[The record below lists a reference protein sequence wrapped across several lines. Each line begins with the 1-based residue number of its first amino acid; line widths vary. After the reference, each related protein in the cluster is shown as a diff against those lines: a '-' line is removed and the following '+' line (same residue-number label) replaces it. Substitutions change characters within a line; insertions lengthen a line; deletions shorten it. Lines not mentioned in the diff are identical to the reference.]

1 MRYNGLYKRFAVRRV
16 PMAALR
22 RFSLGDVLLLLAIL
36 AVAAGVRAGY
46 LAFAADYAHSS
57 GPVQVQGE
65 DEGLKA
71 LVANLKEHQWFGALV
86 PFAGVEEQTAH
97 VAPGYP
103 WLLGL
108 AARLPIDLEPAVRWA
123 QCGLGA
129 LTAGLYFL
137 FARRAFRSLL
147 VGTLAGFA
155 AALHP
160 FWVVNA
166 AELNDGVLATFLL
179 AASLFLGARASQAGG
194 SFTSLLYGL
203 ALAGLALTRAALLPF
218 AFVGLLWFL
227 LRCRRQT
234 RGWLLA
240 LLAFLGF
247 ANGLAPWTLRNLQVF
262 QDVVPIADTAYLHL
276 WMGNN
281 PAATGGPLSEPEMLD
296 ALARQR
302 GQERAEVA
310 RQLADKPQKE
320 RYRAFAGA
328 ALQEVRDN
336 PLGTVR
342 RRVWAG
348 LYFFFGERW
357 FKDQQLGRPA
367 TATLQ
372 AVEEP
377 PAPPPLATWVT
388 GHAPLILTA
397 TLLGLLLVGV
407 LGWRWTY
414 AWRRESMPAALAVL
428 WVPLPYLLSH
438 AGALSGPRLPLDG
451 VLLCYA
457 AFAVACLVP
466 GVGRGLLHGANDQHP
481 PAPR

>member
-1 MRYNGLYKRFAVRRV
+1 
-16 PMAALR
+16 MAALR
-22 RFSLGDVLLLLAIL
+22 RFSAGDALPLLAIL
-36 AVAAGVRAGY
+36 AVAAGLRAGY
-46 LAFAADYAHSS
+46 LAFAADHGRSA

-71 LVANLKEHQWFGALV
+71 LVANLKDHHWFGDLA
-86 PFAGVEEQTAH
+86 PFADVEEQTAH

-108 AARLPIDLEPAVRWA
+108 AARLPVDLDPAVRWA

-137 FARRAFRSLL
+137 FARRAFRSLS
-147 VGTLAGFA
+147 VGTLTGFA
-155 AALHP
+155 AALYP
-160 FWVVNA
+160 FWVVST

-179 AASLFLGARASQAGG
+179 AACLFLGARAGQAGG

-227 LRCRRQT
+227 LHCRRQT

-262 QDVVPIADTAYLHL
+262 QDVVPIADSAFLHL

-281 PAATGGPLSEPEMLD
+281 PAATGGPLSERDMLE

-302 GQERAEVA
+302 GQAPAEVA

-320 RYRAFAGA
+320 RYREFATA
-328 ALQEVRDN
+328 AVQEVRAN

-342 RRVWAG
+342 RRISAG

-357 FKDQQLGRPA
+357 FKDQQLGQPAAVTLRAAEDPDRP
-367 TATLQ
+367 
-372 AVEEP
+372 EGSEP
-377 PAPPPLATWVT
+377 AAPPPLAAWVA
-388 GHAPLILTA
+388 GNAPLILTA
-397 TLLGLLLVGV
+397 SLFGLLLLGV

-466 GVGRGLLHGANDQHP
+466 GVGRGLLHGANEQP
-481 PAPR
+481 APAPR